1 MNTKIYEEFRSKVAA
16 SPLSWLGSTTLLPQ
30 GTSNIVYYT
39 LFASVQKYYKS
50 AAATLSIS
58 LGEYNE
64 LWTVMKFL
72 TKVDHLNNRIPHSIK
87 VSSILIPVLWW

>member
-1 MNTKIYEEFRSKVAA
+1 MTWKHNPF
-16 SPLSWLGSTTLLPQ
+16 
-30 GTSNIVYYT
+30 TSRYLKYSILYYT

-50 AAATLSIS
+50 AAVTLPIS

-87 VSSILIPVLWW
+87 AFFIRIKLLVSSILILYFDDRII